1 MESIICLFLTY
12 DQDVTTLTIDFIR
25 LCNRSTHPSI
35 NTYIFQILQ
44 TACEYFIFLFDGFV
58 QIRLIMLKRE
68 PVGRMT
74 GIKYLSA
81 KVSSCAMDFAA
92 SDSPWRSNAFG
103 RYIIAES
110 FGIDYSIQTMIK
122 PLLSLKIKSSRYQ
135 NFGQSKIRYEWC
147 PK

>member
-1 MESIICLFLTY
+1 MFVSNRY
-12 DQDVTTLTIDFIR
+12 NQDVITLTIDFIR

-35 NTYIFQILQ
+35 NTYIFQIFQ

-81 KVSSCAMDFAA
+81 KVSSCAMDFVG
-92 SDSPWRSNAFG
+92 SDSP
-103 RYIIAES
+103 
-110 FGIDYSIQTMIK
+110 
-122 PLLSLKIKSSRYQ
+122 
-135 NFGQSKIRYEWC
+135 
-147 PK
+147 